1 MLRHGVGRIRRVARQ
16 SDASGAARQ
25 MASGRLRANERNIVN
40 SPAVI
45 ERRPALFAERIG
57 ALRASMRANR
67 MDACVVL
74 SADPH
79 LSEYLPGHWQGRE
92 WLSGFDGSAGTLV
105 VTAGFAGLWTDS
117 RYWVQA
123 DHDLADTGIQAMRA
137 GDPGVPGPA
146 EWLAAELPAGAGVAI
161 DGQAL
166 AVQTHRQWQAI
177 LADKGVMVHD
187 LDLLDGIWP
196 QRPALPQGLVYEHL
210 PPFAC
215 RSRSENLAALRQAMA
230 ESKADWH
237 WISSLDDIAWL
248 FNLRGNDVPYNP
260 VFLAH
265 ALVGKDSVRLFVAP
279 GKIDASLSAVLR
291 QEGVDIEPY
300 ESAAGALACLP
311 DNETLLFDPAR
322 TTVGLLAAA
331 AFVRKTEALNPSQ
344 LFKSRKNLDEAE
356 HVRRS
361 MEQDGAALCEFFA
374 WFESVQGAQRI
385 TELTVDE
392 KITEARSHRPNFVT
406 PSFGTIAAFNA
417 NGAMPHYHAT
427 EASHAVIEGDGLL
440 LIDSGGQYLGGT
452 TDITRVVPVGRVSAE
467 QKRDYTAV
475 LKGMIALSLAVFPR
489 GTMSPLLDT
498 IARMPIWQTGADYG
512 HGTGHGVGYFLNV
525 HEGPQSIAYR
535 ANVNPNMAMQPGM
548 ITSNEPGLYRPGLWG
563 IRIENLVLA
572 VPAVETEFGEFLKFE
587 TLTLCPI
594 DTRCI
599 ELGLLSE
606 AERAWLNGYHAQVRR
621 RLSSLVDGLARDWLL
636 MRTAEI

>member
-1 MLRHGVGRIRRVARQ
+1 MNHSVY
-16 SDASGAARQ
+16 
-25 MASGRLRANERNIVN
+25 
-40 SPAVI
+40 
-45 ERRPALFAERIG
+45 AERIR
-57 ALRASMRANR
+57 ALQAAMLSRKV
-67 MDACVVL
+67 DACVL
-74 SADPH
+74 LTADPH
-79 LSEYLPGHWQGRE
+79 LSEYLPDHWQGRQ
-92 WLSGFDGSAGTLV
+92 WLSGFGGSAGTLV
-105 VTAGFAGLWTDS
+105 VTADFAGLWTDS
-117 RYWVQA
+117 RYWEQA
-123 DHDLADTGIQAMRA
+123 DNDLAGTGIKTMRA
-137 GDPGVPGPA
+137 GAEDVPSPA
-146 EWLAAELPAGAGVAI
+146 EWLAAALPRDARVSI
-161 DGQAL
+161 DGQVL
-166 AVQTHRQWQAI
+166 AVQAHRQWQAS
-177 LADKGVMVHD
+177 LAGKGVRLVCD
-187 LDLLDGIWP
+187 YDLLDGLWP
-196 QRPALPQGLVYEHL
+196 QRPALPQGTVYEHL

-215 RSRSENLAALRQAMA
+215 RTRAENLAAVRAAML
-230 ESKADWH
+230 ERKADWH

-248 FNLRGNDVPYNP
+248 LNLRGNDVSYNP

-279 GKIDASLSAVLR
+279 GKIDANLSTIL
-291 QEGVDIEPY
+291 QQDGIEIEPY
-300 ESAAGALACLP
+300 DGAAAALAGLP
-311 DNETLLFDPAR
+311 ENETLLFDPAR
-322 TTVGLLAAA
+322 CTVGVLAAA
-331 AFVRKTEALNPSQ
+331 AFVGKVEALNPSQ
-344 LFKSRKNLDEAE
+344 LIKSRKNDSEAA

-374 WFESVQGAQRI
+374 WFESEQGKTRI

-392 KITEARSHRPNFVT
+392 EITAARSRRPHFVT

-427 EASHAVIEGDGLL
+427 EEAHAVIEGNGLL

-452 TDITRVVPVGRVSAE
+452 TDITRVVPVGEVSAE

-512 HGTGHGVGYFLNV
+512 HGTGHGVGYFMNV

-548 ITSNEPGLYRPGLWG
+548 ITSNEPGLYRPGKWG

-572 VPAVETEFGEFLKFE
+572 VPAVKTEFGEFLKFE

-599 ELGLLSE
+599 EHSLLSE
-606 AERAWLNGYHAQVRR
+606 AERVWLNEYHAQVRD
-621 RLSSLVDGLARDWLL
+621 RLLPLVDGLARKWLL
-636 MRTAEI
+636 ERTTEI